1 MTLVAFLET
10 RIAEQEIDIPDGTAP
25 PSLTKALADERLE
38 KRAILTAWK
47 AAAEAEG
54 ITDPAHAQGAI
65 SIARRSMLMIL
76 AASYKN
82 YPG

>member
-10 RIAEQEIDIPDGTAP
+10 RTAEQEIDIPDGTAP

-54 ITDPAHAQGAI
+54 ITDPAHADDPRCELQKLP
-65 SIARRSMLMIL
+65 RL
-76 AASYKN
+76 AERM
-82 YPG
+82 GQLT